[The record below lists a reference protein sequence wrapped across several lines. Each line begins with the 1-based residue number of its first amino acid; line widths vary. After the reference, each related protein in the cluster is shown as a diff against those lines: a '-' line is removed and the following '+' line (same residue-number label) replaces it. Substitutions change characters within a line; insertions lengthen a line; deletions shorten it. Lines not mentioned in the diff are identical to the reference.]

1 MVSSFVSELRR
12 AVLDMPREVGYN
24 RVLETVQVKVLHG
37 LEQSGA
43 FEDAAFI
50 GGTAL
55 RVLHGIRRF
64 SEDIDLSS
72 RTGKGESRMADWCK
86 GVSNSMEALG
96 VSCDVAVKEKTRHT
110 TISTGIAKISGL
122 LHATGVSD
130 RVEQK
135 LMVKIE
141 LDTRPP
147 AGANFQKSTVDKF
160 GSRFDVLE
168 FDLPSM
174 FAGKIHAILSR
185 QYTKA
190 RDYFDLDW
198 YLDKR
203 VEPNVEFL
211 NNALV
216 QSGWKGQTPTP
227 TNWRD
232 VVAEKVSSLNAD
244 VTLRTE
250 LARFVEHE
258 SLIRRVDKNRL
269 LERLGQRDIER

>member
-1 MVSSFVSELRR
+1 MDSAFVSELRR
-12 AVLDMPREVGYN
+12 SVLDMPRAAGYN
-24 RVLETVQVKVLHG
+24 RVLEIVQVKVLHG
-37 LEQSGA
+37 LEQAGA
-43 FEDAAFI
+43 FADSAFM

-72 RTGKGESRMADWCK
+72 KTGKAESRMADWLM
-86 GVSNSMEALG
+86 GVSKTMETLG
-96 VSCDVAVKEKTRHT
+96 IACEVAVKEKARYT
-110 TISTGIAKISGL
+110 TISTGIAKIGGL
-122 LHATGVSD
+122 LHAAGVSD
-130 RVEQK
+130 RVEHK

-147 AGANFQKSTVDKF
+147 AGAIFQESTIDKF
-160 GSRFDVLE
+160 GSRFSVSE

-185 QYTKA
+185 EYTKA

-203 VEPNVEFL
+203 VQPNLEFL

-216 QSGWKGQTPTP
+216 QSGWKGRSPTVA
-227 TNWRD
+227 NWRD
-232 VVAEKVSSLNAD
+232 VVAEKVSSLNEDA
-244 VTLRTE
+244 TLKTE

-258 SLIRRVDKNRL
+258 SLIRRVDKGRL
-269 LERLGQRDIER
+269 LERLGQRDLER

>member
-12 AVLDMPREVGYN
+12 AVLDMPREAGYN

-37 LEQSGA
+37 LAQSGA
-43 FEDAAFI
+43 FEDAAFM

-55 RVLHGIRRF
+55 RVLHGVRRF

-72 RTGKGESRMADWCK
+72 VSGKGESRMADWCK
-86 GVSNSMEALG
+86 GVGSSMEALG
-96 VSCDVAVKEKTRHT
+96 VSCEVSVKEKANHT
-110 TISTGIAKISGL
+110 SIATGIAKISGL
-122 LHATGVSD
+122 LHATGVGD
-130 RVEQK
+130 RAEQK

-147 AGANFQKSTVDKF
+147 EGARFQQSTVEKF
-160 GSRFDVLE
+160 GSRFSVRE

-174 FAGKIHAILSR
+174 FAGKLHAILSR

-203 VEPNVEFL
+203 IQPNLVFL

-216 QSGWKGQTPTP
+216 QSGWKGTMPTV
-227 TNWRD
+227 TNWRE
-232 VVAEKVSSLNAD
+232 VVSEKVLSLNAD
-244 VTLRTE
+244 GTLRTE

-258 SLIRRVDKNRL
+258 SLIQRVDKDRL
-269 LERLGQRDIER
+269 LERLGKRDLEL